1 VSGRCEEI
9 VKVELPERFDRDF
22 IASGH
27 GLKWRENKNR
37 RFMKGGSEANDDLL
51 EIGSPD
57 SRLADESPRDRL

>member
-27 GLKWRENKNR
+27 GLSGEKTRI
-37 RFMKGGSEANDDLL
+37 DD
-51 EIGSPD
+51 S
-57 SRLADESPRDRL
+57 